1 MSKPVSRRR
10 GSLVFVLL
18 LLGCDAGPSEEL
30 TYLREYLGGS
40 IELRPSSELGM
51 PRRLAVKLVR
61 PQPVGVLD
69 CDPLPAGTEASI
81 NGARMTMESRGDYN
95 FGSFQYCEDPSFIQ
109 TALVSGSLASGTL
122 KIDDGRTKLEVVIP
136 HLFEQREFRLAA
148 PADGVLRPGD
158 QVVIEHS
165 PPSDTLAPGY
175 AGDPGIT
182 IRARPYGT
190 QVAELP
196 RVIDGATV
204 RFQAPPP
211 TGSRGGTPAAV
222 WIDFSL
228 EVLPLVDHFEASA
241 EGRPK
246 ITLGIGGGSLAA
258 TLLEP

>member
-1 MSKPVSRRR
+1 MSKPESRLRS
-10 GSLVFVLL
+10 SLVFVLL

-40 IELRPSSELGM
+40 IELWPSSEPGM
-51 PRRLAVKLVR
+51 SRRLAVKLVR
-61 PQPVGVLD
+61 PQPVGVLN
-69 CDPLPAGTEASI
+69 CHPLPAGTRASI
-81 NGARMTMESRGDYN
+81 NGARMTMQSRGDYN
-95 FGSFQYCEDPSFIQ
+95 FGSFEFCEDPRFIQ
-109 TALVSGSLASGTL
+109 TDLVSGSFVSGTL
-122 KIDDGRTKLEVVIP
+122 KIDDGRTTLEVVIP

-148 PADGVLRPGD
+148 PADALLRPGD

-190 QVAELP
+190 QIAELP

-211 TGSRGGTPAAV
+211 TGNGGRTPAAV
-222 WIDFSL
+222 SIDFSL
-228 EVLPLVDHFEASA
+228 EVLPLVDDFQASA

-246 ITLGIGGGSLAA
+246 ITFGIGGGSLAA